1 LPARAVS
8 ATIGLLSEETGTY
21 RGEVL
26 TIMSALAD
34 IRVDLARIREI
45 LEDEGGEEVE
55 EQEGDF

>member
-1 LPARAVS
+1 
-8 ATIGLLSEETGTY
+8 LSEETGIY

-45 LEDEGGEEVE
+45 LEDDDGEEEE